1 MTQAVPRRS
10 LSCMLALVVWGLS
23 VAAGAQPV
31 NSDADRLF
39 DTGVKLAELGDCEG
53 AREKFEA
60 SFRADPAPGTLIN
73 WGLCDEQ
80 LGKLGSAYVR
90 LERARAMLHAGD
102 ARLPAVDQRLEAL
115 ARRVPRLELQ
125 LFPKAPEGT
134 RVVLDDASVGRN
146 LLGTAIPLDPGM
158 HVVLLRLPNRQV
170 RRYDVALRPG
180 QRAKLLLEPA
190 MLKAPASASPPQ
202 RLPPATHRP
211 GKVGAGFGLQLRGR
225 L

>member
-1 MTQAVPRRS
+1 
-10 LSCMLALVVWGLS
+10 MLALVVWALS
-23 VAAGAQPV
+23 AAAGAQPV
-31 NSDADRLF
+31 NSAADRLF

-60 SFRADPAPGTLIN
+60 SFQAEPAPGTLIN